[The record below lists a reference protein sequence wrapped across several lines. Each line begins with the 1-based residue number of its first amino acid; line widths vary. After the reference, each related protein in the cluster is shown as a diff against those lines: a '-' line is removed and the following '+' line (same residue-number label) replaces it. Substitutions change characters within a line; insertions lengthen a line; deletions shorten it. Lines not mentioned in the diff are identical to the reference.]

1 VDNDAEPDDE
11 GVSEGGG
18 TSMPL
23 RVMRLE
29 LGAAG
34 GALLFAMPTVT
45 GILLAVMTPTG
56 LLVAMTP
63 TGVRN
68 LPMGSPVARC
78 T

>member
-1 VDNDAEPDDE
+1 
-11 GVSEGGG
+11 
-18 TSMPL
+18 MPL

-29 LGAAG
+29 LGAVDG
-34 GALLFAMPTVT
+34 VLLFAMPTLT
-45 GILLAVMTPTG
+45 GILLAVMTPTE

-68 LPMGSPVARC
+68 LPIGSPVARC